1 MEIPAGARLNI
12 NLYDVN
18 IGEKDEFNFRIS
30 IHGTFTGKSLSEA
43 FIFVSTNPQYDDRLY
58 IELRV
63 QYMNI
68 ASSEHG
74 ENMLCTHFF
83 LVFFFD
89 IQINLCTQHDLPMW
103 LR

>member
-43 FIFVSTNPQYDDRLY
+43 FIFVSTKPQYDNRLFF
-58 IELRV
+58 ELQV
-63 QYMNI
+63 QYMKI
-68 ASSEHG
+68 PSS
-74 ENMLCTHFF
+74 
-83 LVFFFD
+83 
-89 IQINLCTQHDLPMW
+89 NLGRTCFV
-103 LR
+103 